1 MERFDSCF
9 HPHHACDPHP
19 NEYHENIHYTPDQI
33 NALLGLIPYK
43 ADRAEVPKMETLN
56 DVNYIGHVATSEAL
70 PDKMEQPSW
79 ALVGSVKKTK
89 PYFYYVEGFVPK
101 GYRAGWN
108 DLSGVLGTYDLT
120 VDKVSIFDYNLL
132 TEYNVSR
139 NHTQDTRIFSHD
151 WKEQRYFSAFP
162 DYVEGKKYRPCD
174 RVNMPGYTK
183 TSFVAQR
190 ST

>member
-79 ALVGSVKKTK
+79 ALVGSVKETK

-101 GYRAGWN
+101 GYRA
-108 DLSGVLGTYDLT
+108 
-120 VDKVSIFDYNLL
+120 
-132 TEYNVSR
+132 
-139 NHTQDTRIFSHD
+139 
-151 WKEQRYFSAFP
+151 
-162 DYVEGKKYRPCD
+162 
-174 RVNMPGYTK
+174 
-183 TSFVAQR
+183 
-190 ST
+190 

>member
-79 ALVGSVKKTK
+79 ALVGSVKKQSRISTMLK
-89 PYFYYVEGFVPK
+89 
-101 GYRAGWN
+101 
-108 DLSGVLGTYDLT
+108 DLFLKDIG
-120 VDKVSIFDYNLL
+120 
-132 TEYNVSR
+132 
-139 NHTQDTRIFSHD
+139 
-151 WKEQRYFSAFP
+151 P
-162 DYVEGKKYRPCD
+162 DG
-174 RVNMPGYTK
+174 MI
-183 TSFVAQR
+183 
-190 ST
+190 